1 MELKTAAA
9 LRRLRLISAP
19 EAVSFLLLLV
29 CSVLKRTTD
38 FNAVPVMGM
47 VHGVLFILYVVF
59 WALAWH
65 RTRWPLGR
73 SALYAVLS
81 VLPTG
86 GFFAER
92 MLARECEAA
101 VAAAH
106 AAQAAA
112 REAGAAQAAGAMGPV
127 GPVGTA

>member
-1 MELKTAAA
+1 VDLKTAGA

-47 VHGVLFILYVVF
+47 VHGVLFIGYVVL
-59 WALAWH
+59 WALAWN
-65 RTRWPLGR
+65 RARWGFGR
-73 SALYAVLS
+73 AALLFVLS

-92 MLARECEAA
+92 TLARECEAVV
-101 VAAAH
+101 VAARAD
-106 AAQAAA
+106 AQQAV
-112 REAGAAQAAGAMGPV
+112 GA
-127 GPVGTA
+127 

>member
-1 MELKTAAA
+1 MDLKTAGA

-38 FNAVPVMGM
+38 FNAVPVMGR
-47 VHGVLFILYVVF
+47 VHGVLFIGYVVL
-59 WALAWH
+59 WALAW
-65 RTRWPLGR
+65 R
-73 SALYAVLS
+73 SAGWGWKRAGWLFLLS

-92 MLARECEAA
+92 TLARECEDVVVAERARAEA
-101 VAAAH
+101 V
-106 AAQAAA
+106 
-112 REAGAAQAAGAMGPV
+112 GA
-127 GPVGTA
+127 

>member
-1 MELKTAAA
+1 VDLKTASA
-9 LRRLRLISAP
+9 LRRLRLISAV

-38 FNAVPVMGM
+38 FDAVPVMGM

-59 WALAWH
+59 WALAWQ
-65 RTRWPLGR
+65 RTRWGFWR
-73 SALYAVLS
+73 AALYFVYS

-92 MLARECEAA
+92 QLARESEAS
-101 VAAAH
+101 VAAA
-106 AAQAAA
+106 
-112 REAGAAQAAGAMGPV
+112 RAAGEAKTAQEAV
-127 GPVGTA
+127 GA

>member
-1 MELKTAAA
+1 VELKTAAA

-47 VHGVLFILYVVF
+47 VHGILFVGYVAL
-59 WALAWH
+59 WALAW
-65 RTRWPLGR
+65 RQARWGLQR
-73 SALYAVLS
+73 AALLLVLS
-81 VLPTG
+81 VLPAG

-92 MLARECEAA
+92 TLARECDDAV
-101 VAAAH
+101 VAARTR
-106 AAQAAA
+106 AQP
-112 REAGAAQAAGAMGPV
+112 AGV
-127 GPVGTA
+127 

>member
-1 MELKTAAA
+1 VDLKTATA

-19 EAVSFLLLLV
+19 EAVSFLLLLI

-47 VHGVLFILYVVF
+47 VHGVLFILYVVL
-59 WALAWH
+59 WAQAWN
-65 RTRWPLGR
+65 RTKWPAGR
-73 SALYAVLS
+73 GILFFVLS

-101 VAAAH
+101 VAAARE
-106 AAQAAA
+106 AQA
-112 REAGAAQAAGAMGPV
+112 RTQTEAVTPA
-127 GPVGTA
+127 